1 MNSSLIVSV
10 SPHYHKQGATTRRV
24 MGDVLIALIPALIA
38 SVIIFGFRSLL
49 LVAISAANCVLLE
62 FVWNKLF
69 KKEQTV
75 ADLSAVVTG
84 VLIAYNVPVTMPIW
98 QLLIG
103 NFIAVIIVKMLFGG
117 LGCNFVNPALVGRL
131 AMMLSFTES
140 MTDYLHTVTA
150 PGVDLLAGATPLAA
164 NGLDMSSFMTL
175 FLGNHGGVLGETCAL
190 ALLIGGVYL
199 VVRGVIKVTIPVCFI
214 ASTFVFTFLFNGFDA
229 TTAFLN
235 LFSGGLMLG
244 AIFMA
249 TDYVTSPFTLNGKLI
264 YGLCLGIVTFA
275 IRQWGSYAEGV
286 SFALLFMNLWVP
298 FINDWTRQTP
308 YGYVKPAKKAKEG
321 AGK

>member
-1 MNSSLIVSV
+1 MNNGLIVSV
-10 SPHYHKQGATTRRV
+10 SPHYHKQGATTQRV
-24 MGDVLIALIPALIA
+24 MRDVLIALIPALIA

-49 LVAISAANCVLLE
+49 LVAVSAANCVLLE

-69 KKEQTV
+69 KKEQTI
-75 ADLSAVVTG
+75 ADLSADVTG
-84 VLIAYNVPVTMPIW
+84 VLNW

-103 NFIAVIIVKMLFGG
+103 DFIAVIIVKMLFGG

-140 MTDYLHTVTA
+140 MTDYLHTVTT
-150 PGVDLLAGATPLAA
+150 PGIDLLAGATPLAA
-164 NGLDMSSFMTL
+164 SGLDMSSFMTL

-199 VVRGVIKVTIPVCFI
+199 VVRGVIKVTIPACFI
-214 ASTFVFTFLFNGFDA
+214 ASTFVFTFLFNGFNA
-229 TTAFLN
+229 TSAFLN

-249 TDYVTSPFTLNGKLI
+249 TDYVTSPLTTKGRVIFAVGCGFLTS
-264 YGLCLGIVTFA
+264 A
-275 IRQWGSYAEGV
+275 IRVFANSAEGV
-286 SFALLFMNLWVP
+286 SFAVLLMNLLVP
-298 FINDWTRQTP
+298 YINEGCRTKP
-308 YGYVKPAKKAKEG
+308 VGGVKA
-321 AGK
+321 

>member
-1 MNSSLIVSV
+1 MNNGLIVSV
-10 SPHYHKQGATTRRV
+10 SPHYHKQGATTQRV
-24 MGDVLIALIPALIA
+24 MRDVLIALIPALIA

-49 LVAISAANCVLLE
+49 LVAVSAANCVLLE

-69 KKEQTV
+69 KKEQTI

-103 NFIAVIIVKMLFGG
+103 DFIAVIIVKMLFGG

-164 NGLDMSSFMTL
+164 SGLAMSSFMTL
-175 FLGNHGGVLGETCAL
+175 FLGNHGGVRPGRCLCGQLPACAGQCL
-190 ALLIGGVYL
+190 PLRVLSRRHAGQAEGIRLDGIGSRRQIGTVDRPDALRVQ
-199 VVRGVIKVTIPVCFI
+199 PVCLLTFPAGGSFI
-214 ASTFVFTFLFNGFDA
+214 IGAHAAVEQQR
-229 TTAFLN
+229 AF
-235 LFSGGLMLG
+235 FQQRAYIAHGGG
-244 AIFMA
+244 
-249 TDYVTSPFTLNGKLI
+249 SPFPTKA
-264 YGLCLGIVTFA
+264 LGFQFNAERASGQGFSAPAACRNAVFVL
-275 IRQWGSYAEGV
+275 SYAY
-286 SFALLFMNLWVP
+286 FM
-298 FINDWTRQTP
+298 
-308 YGYVKPAKKAKEG
+308 E
-321 AGK
+321 

>member
-103 NFIAVIIVKMLFGG
+103 DFIAVIIVKMLFGG

-229 TTAFLN
+229 TTAFLT

-249 TDYVTSPFTLNGKLI
+249 TD
-264 YGLCLGIVTFA
+264 
-275 IRQWGSYAEGV
+275 
-286 SFALLFMNLWVP
+286 
-298 FINDWTRQTP
+298 
-308 YGYVKPAKKAKEG
+308 
-321 AGK
+321 

>member
-1 MNSSLIVSV
+1 M
-10 SPHYHKQGATTRRV
+10 
-24 MGDVLIALIPALIA
+24 
-38 SVIIFGFRSLL
+38 
-49 LVAISAANCVLLE
+49 
-62 FVWNKLF
+62 
-69 KKEQTV
+69 
-75 ADLSAVVTG
+75 
-84 VLIAYNVPVTMPIW
+84 LIAYNVPVTMPIW

-103 NFIAVIIVKMLFGG
+103 DFIAVIIVKMLFGG

-164 NGLDMSSFMTL
+164 SGLDMSSFMTL

-214 ASTFVFTFLFNGFDA
+214 AGTFVFTVLFNGFDV
-229 TTAFLN
+229 TGAFLS

-249 TDYVTSPFTLNGKLI
+249 TDYVTSPLTTKGRVIFA
-264 YGLCLGIVTFA
+264 LGCGFLTSA
-275 IRQWGSYAEGV
+275 IRVFANSAEGV
-286 SFALLFMNLWVP
+286 SFAVLLMNLLVP
-298 FINDWTRQTP
+298 YINEGCRTKP
-308 YGYVKPAKKAKEG
+308 VGGVKA
-321 AGK
+321 

>member
-1 MNSSLIVSV
+1 
-10 SPHYHKQGATTRRV
+10 
-24 MGDVLIALIPALIA
+24 
-38 SVIIFGFRSLL
+38 
-49 LVAISAANCVLLE
+49 
-62 FVWNKLF
+62 
-69 KKEQTV
+69 
-75 ADLSAVVTG
+75 
-84 VLIAYNVPVTMPIW
+84 
-98 QLLIG
+98 
-103 NFIAVIIVKMLFGG
+103 MLFGG

-164 NGLDMSSFMTL
+164 SGLDMSSFMTL

-214 ASTFVFTFLFNGFDA
+214 AGTFVFTVLFNGFDV
-229 TTAFLN
+229 TGAFLS

-249 TDYVTSPFTLNGKLI
+249 TDYVTSPLTTKGRVIFA
-264 YGLCLGIVTFA
+264 LGCGFLTSA
-275 IRQWGSYAEGV
+275 IRVFANSAEGV
-286 SFALLFMNLWVP
+286 SFAVLLMNLLVP
-298 FINDWTRQTP
+298 YINEGCRTKP
-308 YGYVKPAKKAKEG
+308 VGGVKA
-321 AGK
+321 